1 MNTNQTYYCKLQYS
15 VDFEYSENLL
25 LRKPRTIETTGYF
38 NAKVYVEEYYNF
50 ESLKDRIDNFYNLLV
65 EGYKKQNID
74 IYSNKCSFQEY
85 TVCNR
90 FNDCII
96 VGVSSS
102 GWNISILFFSYL
114 WDYFK
119 AKYGE
124 IDGDRKYSKLAD
136 SKEIWFY
143 SNYHS
148 EPSFASACNL
158 VSSETAHII
167 LKEFLDTG
175 KTEYKLDPKIFHKEI
190 LKRNY

>member
-74 IYSNKCSFQEY
+74 IYSNKCSFREY

-90 FNDCII
+90 FNDCIT

-119 AKYGE
+119 ANMV
-124 IDGDRKYSKLAD
+124 KLM
-136 SKEIWFY
+136 
-143 SNYHS
+143 
-148 EPSFASACNL
+148 ASGNIQNWL
-158 VSSETAHII
+158 IVKKSGFIQIII
-167 LKEFLDTG
+167 LSRVSL
-175 KTEYKLDPKIFHKEI
+175 LLVI
-190 LKRNY
+190 